1 MIPPEKHFSEVQLQV
16 ESVRSRNAAW
26 GRRTNICPDFPRTV
40 LFSPHFFKLLFGI
53 YFTTRPFMLCKH
65 RPTKRLE
72 CCWNK
77 TSRTRCEGEGKK
89 LKGRKQKAKK
99 KKKKQP
105 AQQTAFK
112 SLSSSLVPLFS
123 HFCPALSVLFLSSS
137 LSYKSP
143 APLASVQ
150 MMIWHCP
157 GPLCCQLSKK
167 KRLVK
172 IL

>member
-1 MIPPEKHFSEVQLQV
+1 MLLGEGEK
-16 ESVRSRNAAW
+16 
-26 GRRTNICPDFPRTV
+26 NICTQFPFIA
-40 LFSPHFFKLLFGI
+40 LFSLFFKLLFGI
-53 YFTTRPFMLCKH
+53 YCTTRPFMLCKH
-65 RPTKRLE
+65 RPTQWLKQS
-72 CCWNK
+72 WNK
-77 TSRTRCEGEGKK
+77 ASRTWWEREGMKSK
-89 LKGRKQKAKK
+89 RSKQKAKN
-99 KKKKQP
+99 QP

-112 SLSSSLVPLFS
+112 SLSATLLLLFS
-123 HFCPALSVLFLSSS
+123 HFGPALSVLFLSSS